1 MSEVGG
7 LAYRFSGVQSSRMK
21 ELRRYKSKFL
31 AVGEATVKAKTGLAE
46 FLAAGESCKTKK
58 FPKERERNTK
68 ACKYGPQGSKTLIM
82 R

>member
-1 MSEVGG
+1 
-7 LAYRFSGVQSSRMK
+7 MK

-31 AVGEATVKAKTGLAE
+31 AVGEAAVKAKTGLAE
-46 FLAAGESCKTKK
+46 FLAAGESCKAI

-68 ACKYGPQGSKTLIM
+68 ACKYGPQGSKTLII